1 VDNKKKKKTVT
12 DLLLLTGRSYK
23 AEHQQ
28 IRIQD
33 KGLKKKSTADTGG
46 QQVVRI
52 KLQQIPH
59 QVVRITLHQIPEVNR
74 LLGVV
79 VVDPVLG

>member
-1 VDNKKKKKTVT
+1 M
-12 DLLLLTGRSYK
+12 GRSYK

-33 KGLKKKSTADTGG
+33 KGLKKKITADTGG

-52 KLQQIPH
+52 QLQQVPH
-59 QVVRITLHQIPEVNR
+59 QVVRIKLHQIPVVNR

-79 VVDPVLG
+79 VVEIQC

>member
-1 VDNKKKKKTVT
+1 
-12 DLLLLTGRSYK
+12 LLLTGRSYK

-33 KGLKKKSTADTGG
+33 KGLRKKITADTGG

-52 KLQQIPH
+52 KLQQIP
-59 QVVRITLHQIPEVNR
+59 VVIR

>member
-1 VDNKKKKKTVT
+1 M
-12 DLLLLTGRSYK
+12 GRSYK

-33 KGLKKKSTADTGG
+33 KGLKKKITADTGG

-52 KLQQIPH
+52 QLQQVPH
-59 QVVRITLHQIPEVNR
+59 QVVSIKLHQIPVVNR

>member
-1 VDNKKKKKTVT
+1 MLVKFTEEENVTWPHIHSVKKK
-12 DLLLLTGRSYK
+12 
-23 AEHQQ
+23 
-28 IRIQD
+28 I
-33 KGLKKKSTADTGG
+33 TADTGG

-52 KLQQIPH
+52 KLQQRPH
-59 QVVRITLHQIPEVNR
+59 QVVRIKLHQIPEVNR

>member
-1 VDNKKKKKTVT
+1 M
-12 DLLLLTGRSYK
+12 LLKGRSYK
-23 AEHQQ
+23 AKHQQ

-33 KGLKKKSTADTGG
+33 KGFKKKITADTGG

-59 QVVRITLHQIPEVNR
+59 QVVRIKLHQIPVINR

-79 VVDPVLG
+79 IVDPVLG